1 MRKLPKILIVE
12 DELRMCESLEYLLKT
27 KDYNVKTASCGRDA
41 LALIAENTFDL
52 AVLDSGVN
60 SGKEAVELIHR
71 KRYGIDLVILDMIMP
86 GIDGGKTFDYI
97 REKCPQI
104 PVVLSSGYAMNGQA
118 DKNNEQRMRRVHP

>member
-1 MRKLPKILIVE
+1 M
-12 DELRMCESLEYLLKT
+12 T
-27 KDYNVKTASCGRDA
+27 
-41 LALIAENTFDL
+41 AENTFDL

-86 GIDGGKTFDYI
+86 GMDGGKTFDYI